1 MKITENLEEGSV
13 PKRLTWVGAEK
24 IGLVGA
30 GKIEATLVL
39 AHLGRAGT
47 LPTMKMPD
55 NTTDTPQ
62 PHPTR

>member
-1 MKITENLEEGSV
+1 MKITENLEEGAV
-13 PKRLTWVGAEK
+13 PKRLTWVGAE
-24 IGLVGA
+24 
-30 GKIEATLVL
+30 KIEATLVL